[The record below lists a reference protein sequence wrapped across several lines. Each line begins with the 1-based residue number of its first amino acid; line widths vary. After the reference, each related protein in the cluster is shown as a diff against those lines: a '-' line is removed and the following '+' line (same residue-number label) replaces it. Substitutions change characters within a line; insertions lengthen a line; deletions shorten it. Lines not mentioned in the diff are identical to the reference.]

1 MIIFVIKDFLVIK
14 RQKLI
19 VWYNEVGL
27 NGDAEKPERVGE
39 DLIIVIMGSIVFISC
54 CSKKAQGPCPAKDL
68 YISPLFKKS
77 LAYARK
83 LTSDDKIFI
92 LSAKH
97 KLITLNNEISSYN
110 KTLNTMRIEE
120 RKEWAGIVNGQI
132 DGILKK
138 YQTDEI
144 IVLAGEKYREFLDF
158 KGRTVNVPLKGMR
171 IGQMLKCLK

>member
-1 MIIFVIKDFLVIK
+1 M
-14 RQKLI
+14 
-19 VWYNEVGL
+19 
-27 NGDAEKPERVGE
+27 
-39 DLIIVIMGSIVFISC
+39 
-54 CSKKAQGPCPAKDL
+54 
-68 YISPLFKKS
+68 
-77 LAYARK
+77 

-97 KLITLNNEISSYN
+97 YLIPLNKIISSYN

-138 YQTDEI
+138 YQTDDI
-144 IVLAGEKYREFLDF
+144 IVLAGGKYREFLDF

>member
-1 MIIFVIKDFLVIK
+1 
-14 RQKLI
+14 
-19 VWYNEVGL
+19 
-27 NGDAEKPERVGE
+27 
-39 DLIIVIMGSIVFISC
+39 MGYIVFISC
-54 CSKKAQGPCPAKDL
+54 CSKKAKDPCQAQYL
-68 YISPLFKKS
+68 YKSPLFKKS
-77 LAYARK
+77 LAYARM

-97 KLITLNNEISSYN
+97 YLISLNKIISSYN

-138 YQTDEI
+138 YQTDDI